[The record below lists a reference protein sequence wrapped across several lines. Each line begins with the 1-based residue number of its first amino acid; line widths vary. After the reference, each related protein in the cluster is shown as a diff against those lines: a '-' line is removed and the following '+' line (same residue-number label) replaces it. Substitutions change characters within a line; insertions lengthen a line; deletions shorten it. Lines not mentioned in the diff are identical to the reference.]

1 MTTAMNGME
10 ALVNPQSLKFLFIDM
25 CFKAI
30 FHLFILGN
38 PDGVDP
44 AALPIHQ
51 PAKAWLWLV
60 DVERTCALV
69 IGRCLAGML
78 VWMPMS
84 KEERE
89 SSGWLV
95 SKLLSNG
102 LNTNIKQLS
111 EYSVNKTNLWE
122 NKVHLLFNKLK

>member
-1 MTTAMNGME
+1 M
-10 ALVNPQSLKFLFIDM
+10 SLKTRIY
-25 CFKAI
+25 
-30 FHLFILGN
+30 LFILGN

-111 EYSVNKTNLWE
+111 EYSFSKPSL
-122 NKVHLLFNKLK
+122 